1 MPLGNYLIFN
11 HQHRQNIFILN
22 IIIIIMIIIPK
33 TGSNMVNIYSLSSH
47 GKNQNYHEVI
57 IV

>member
-1 MPLGNYLIFN
+1 MSLGNYLIFN

-47 GKNQNYHEVI
+47 GKNKNYHEVI